1 MLSGPLGG
9 KETKVPRSN
18 IIATTANLSK
28 QFEDFCNLN
37 FNDSSYEP
45 KMSMSQNDQRV
56 LNIMEG
62 TVKLSNGHY
71 EIGLPWK
78 TTRLS

>member
-1 MLSGPLGG
+1 MRTVLGWMLSGPLGR
-9 KETKVPRSN
+9 KETKVPTSN

-28 QFEDFCNLN
+28 QFEDFSNLN

-45 KMSMSQNDQRV
+45 KMSMSQNDQRA

-62 TVKLSNGHY
+62 TVSFKGNDSSS
-71 EIGLPWK
+71 IVK
-78 TTRLS
+78 